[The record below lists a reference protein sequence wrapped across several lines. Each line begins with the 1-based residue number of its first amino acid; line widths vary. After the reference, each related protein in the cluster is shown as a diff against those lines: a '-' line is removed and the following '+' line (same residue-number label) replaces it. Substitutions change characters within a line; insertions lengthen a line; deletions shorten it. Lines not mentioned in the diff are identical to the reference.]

1 MLHEKLESVS
11 VNVETGAVVVNGK
24 ELSGI
29 SAFEL
34 VFDGM
39 WRLSVTETFF
49 PRGKNAASVISDAA
63 NAEIMEAEE
72 H

>member
-1 MLHEKLESVS
+1 MLYEKLK
-11 VNVETGAVVVNGK
+11 NVTVDVENGSVVVNGK

-39 WRLSVTETFF
+39 WKLTVTETYF

-63 NAEIMEAEE
+63 NAEIMEVEE